1 MGGRNSVAASAA
13 PPSSSSSSSSSP
25 LSAPLLPPPFLP
37 SPSHV
42 PLHPSAV
49 RQIAGRAGRAS
60 SPWPEGLAATLRPED
75 LPYLRAALSAP
86 PDDGGAA
93 GGGGKRRSPGSTG
106 GTGTPSAGLFPEP
119 DQLEAYA
126 GRHPGLAFPALLRA
140 LAADARLDGRYFF
153 SQQEAVVAAAEL
165 LELVPGLALRERF
178 ALASAPASAR
188 DARQG
193 AALLAY
199 ARALAAGGAVPLFAP
214 LPSSGAGAGAG
225 ALPAALAGG
234 GGGGEGSAAEE
245 RRLAA
250 FPLPSVVPRVED
262 ERAERVFAAAAA
274 AVARS
279 ATAAKRMQRKTR
291 GGDSRG
297 APPPTRSFAFS
308 SSSSSSL
315 RTPREV
321 TRAAALLKDAEDAH
335 AIVTLWRWLARRFGE
350 ERFPSGEAELAAAE
364 AARLAALLDRGLASM
379 AAAAASSSPSKKR
392 GKRGAVAAAVGDE
405 EEEAEKKKKKKTS
418 ERRGKGGAGSS
429 ASAAA
434 AAAKD
439 EAALAAAPSPSG
451 PEIAFSLS
459 EEGQEAR
466 SVVSPAA

>member
-1 MGGRNSVAASAA
+1 MGGRSSVAASAA
-13 PPSSSSSSSSSP
+13 PPSSSSSSSSSSSP

-93 GGGGKRRSPGSTG
+93 GGKRRSPGSTG

-214 LPSSGAGAGAG
+214 LPSSGAGAGA
-225 ALPAALAGG
+225 LPAALAGG
-234 GGGGEGSAAEE
+234 GGDGEGSAAEE

-274 AVARS
+274 ARARS

-291 GGDSRG
+291 GGDGRG
-297 APPPTRSFAFS
+297 APPPPRSFAFS

-379 AAAAASSSPSKKR
+379 AAAAASPSPSKKR

-418 ERRGKGGAGSS
+418 ERRGKGGAGSF

>member
-13 PPSSSSSSSSSP
+13 PPSSSSSSSSSSP

-199 ARALAAGGAVPLFAP
+199 ARALAAGGAVPLFAE
-214 LPSSGAGAGAG
+214 
-225 ALPAALAGG
+225 G

-405 EEEAEKKKKKKTS
+405 EEEAEKKKKTS